1 MFKKY
6 LEILDIFNLLFYNY
20 VMEKLEFFNKFN
32 NPVLVVNKNSMEVEY
47 RNNAFKRCFSDF
59 TTLRKFSHKLN
70 CEICMLDSSD
80 WEVHSPI
87 VQAIRSRESFVTH
100 VSYQNKNNEY
110 SYYDINAIQRRK
122 YTIIFF
128 TDVTSQIKYE
138 QLLQEKENVD
148 LKCKLLDEDI
158 KSLESIKQQ
167 AQSQAIKMALINK
180 ISNIMRES
188 IDISSII
195 LPTLKE
201 LSIIFGAFRAY
212 YASYNNNVFKITH
225 TLDEEE
231 TGMAIMFDSMVM
243 RKINNREISHTR
255 CLKEFMSAKPYK
267 ESTQR
272 IVMPIFHMNE
282 LLGVVVLISRQKREL
297 NEELDI
303 LENISSQLGTAI
315 VHAKLYKKNLETVQ
329 ELKETLKELND
340 TQLQLINSEKMASLG
355 QLIAGVAHEIN
366 TPVAAI
372 KSNNE
377 IFTKLIQ
384 KIDDEKLL
392 SIFNDINSTDKE
404 AIQRI
409 NQIVISLKKFVR
421 LDEAELQEADI
432 NRELDLTLDLIRHET
447 KHRITVEKNYGDIPK
462 IKCYP
467 NMLNQVFMNI
477 LVNACQAIEKEGTIL
492 ITTSYENKQLK
503 ISIKDTG
510 KGIKDKE
517 KIFLAGY
524 TTKGVGIGTG
534 LGLAISSKIIA
545 KHNGK
550 IDVKSEVGVGSE
562 FIITIPSE

>member
-1 MFKKY
+1 M
-6 LEILDIFNLLFYNY
+6 LFYNY
-20 VMEKLEFFNKFN
+20 RMEKLEFFNKFN

-87 VQAIRSRESFVTH
+87 FQAIRSKESFVTH
-100 VSYQNKNNEY
+100 ISYQQKNNEY

-122 YTIIFF
+122 YSIIFF
-128 TDVTSQIKYE
+128 IDVTSQIKYE
-138 QLLQEKENVD
+138 KLLEEKKDVD
-148 LKCKLLDEDI
+148 LKCQLLDEDI
-158 KSLESIKQQ
+158 KSLEQIKQQ

-188 IDISSII
+188 IDLSSII

-201 LSIIFGAFRAY
+201 LSIIFSAFRAY
-212 YASYNNNVFKITH
+212 YAVYNNKSNLFKVSQS
-225 TLDEEE
+225 LDEEE
-231 TGMAIMFDSMVM
+231 TGMPIMFDSMVM
-243 RKINNREISHTR
+243 RKVSNKEISHTR
-255 CLKEFMSAKPYK
+255 CLKEYMSAKPYK
-267 ESTQR
+267 ESIQR
-272 IVMPIFHMNE
+272 IVLPIFHMNE
-282 LLGVVVLISRQKREL
+282 LLGVVVLVSRQKREL
-297 NEELDI
+297 SEELDI

-315 VHAKLYKKNLETVQ
+315 VHANLYKKNLETVK

-384 KIDDEKLL
+384 KIDDAKLAAIL
-392 SIFNDINSTDKE
+392 NDINSTDKE

-409 NQIVISLKKFVR
+409 NQLVISLKKFVR

-447 KHRITVEKNYGDIPK
+447 KHRITVTKNYGDIPK

-492 ITTSYENKQLK
+492 ITTSYDKKTLK
-503 ISIKDTG
+503 ISIKDNG
-510 KGIKDKE
+510 KGIKDIE

-550 IDVKSEVGVGSE
+550 IDVKSELGVGSE
-562 FIITIPSE
+562 FIITIPR

>member
-1 MFKKY
+1 
-6 LEILDIFNLLFYNY
+6 
-20 VMEKLEFFNKFN
+20 MEKLEFFNKFSS
-32 NPVLVVNKNSMEVEY
+32 PVLVVNNNTLDVEY
-47 RNNAFKRCFSDF
+47 RNNAFKRCFPDF
-59 TTLRKFSHKLN
+59 STLKKFSHKLN
-70 CEICMLDSSD
+70 CEICLLDSSD
-80 WEVHSPI
+80 WATHSPI
-87 VQAIRSRESFVTH
+87 IQAIKSKESFVTH
-100 VSYQNKNNEY
+100 VSYQYKNNEFN
-110 SYYDINAIQRRK
+110 YYDINSIKRRK

-128 TDVTSQIKYE
+128 MDVTFQVKYE
-138 QLLQEKENVD
+138 KLLEEKKSTD
-148 LKCKLLDEDI
+148 LKCTMLDEDI
-158 KSLESIKQQ
+158 RSLESIKEQ

-188 IDISSII
+188 IDLNSII

-201 LSIIFGAFRAY
+201 LSIIFNSFRAY
-212 YASYNNNVFKITH
+212 YAAYNNNVFKISQ

-231 TGMAIMFDSMVM
+231 TGMAIMFDSLVM
-243 RKINNREISHTR
+243 RKINNKEISHTR

-267 ESTQR
+267 ESVQR
-272 IVMPIFHMNE
+272 IVVPIFHMNE
-282 LLGVVVLISRQKREL
+282 LLGVVVLVSRQKREL

-315 VHAKLYKKNLETVQ
+315 VHANLYKKNLETVQ
-329 ELKETLKELND
+329 ELKKTLKELND

-377 IFTKLIQ
+377 IFTKLIK

-392 SIFNDINSTDKE
+392 SLFNDINSTDRE

-409 NQIVISLKKFVR
+409 NQLVISLKKFVR

-447 KHRITVEKNYGDIPK
+447 KHRITVVKKYGDLPM

-477 LVNACQAIEKEGTIL
+477 LVNACQAIEGEGTIT
-492 ITTSYENKQLK
+492 ITTSYSNKELS

-510 KGIKDKE
+510 KGIKDKD

-524 TTKGVGIGTG
+524 TTKGAGIGTG

-550 IDVKSEVGVGSE
+550 IDVHSEPDKGSE
-562 FIITIPSE
+562 FIITIPGE